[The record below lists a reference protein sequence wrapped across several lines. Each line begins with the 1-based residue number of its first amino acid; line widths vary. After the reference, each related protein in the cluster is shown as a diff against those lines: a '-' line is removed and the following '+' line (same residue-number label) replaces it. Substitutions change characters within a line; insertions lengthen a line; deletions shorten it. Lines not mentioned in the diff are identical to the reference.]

1 MRLEQYYSYAYA
13 GELKAGQKV
22 QVSIPAL
29 MTTVDGTVEAVHMVS
44 RITPEGSKL
53 FSGRDRGCPNEGVLA
68 KDMVASCHY
77 DCERRDRVSLRSR

>member
-29 MTTVDGTVEAVHMVS
+29 MTTVEGTVEAVPHGQ
-44 RITPEGSKL
+44 PHHAGG
-53 FSGRDRGCPNEGVLA
+53 F
-68 KDMVASCHY
+68 
-77 DCERRDRVSLRSR
+77 